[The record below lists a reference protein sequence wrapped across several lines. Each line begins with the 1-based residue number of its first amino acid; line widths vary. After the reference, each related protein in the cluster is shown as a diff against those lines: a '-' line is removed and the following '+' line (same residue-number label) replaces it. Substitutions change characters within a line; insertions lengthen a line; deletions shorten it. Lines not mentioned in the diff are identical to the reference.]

1 MLFPPIN
8 VFLPTLVQSY
18 TTKIQLPLLRFQ
30 ALTQTV
36 PFALHGTKIV
46 LCIYLGFI
54 SLSLGLIDYVI
65 FYIQLIE
72 HSFSAS

>member
-8 VFLPTLVQSY
+8 VLLPTLVQSY

-54 SLSLGLIDYVI
+54 SLLSYEFL
-65 FYIQLIE
+65 YILYMRPL
-72 HSFSAS
+72 SDK